1 MIELS
6 PDENAVLAAIRERPG
21 VTVRAL
27 AVALKRRTETVVAQV
42 RALAEV
48 GKVERRPIVIQ
59 RSDGRAQPGQGL
71 YEVGAVSQTS
81 NGHHAPDPSV
91 CPSCS
96 AHRRHFEG
104 GPECRATVELRDLGR
119 QLDWQRV
126 PFGYGKA
133 VQTGELMWDQF
144 LDRADFPAMVAAT
157 RHAKEWIALNAQI
170 RRQYV
175 AAGQP

>member
-1 MIELS
+1 MTELS
-6 PDENAVLAAIRERPG
+6 AAEASVLAAVESSSGIS
-21 VTVRAL
+21 AADL
-27 AVALKRRTETVVAQV
+27 SKQLHHRTQ
-42 RALAEV
+42 EV
-48 GKVERRPIVIQ
+48 LRTIESLVSKGRVERRPVM
-59 RSDGRAQPGQGL
+59 RTRADGKQHRYNGL
-71 YEVGAVSQTS
+71 HAVDR
-81 NGHHAPDPSV
+81 APDPSV

-133 VQTGELMWDQF
+133 VQGGEPMWDQF

-170 RRQYV
+170 RRQHV